1 MRIGNRNVGDG
12 EAVFIIAEVGIN
24 HNGSL
29 KNAKRLITAANDA
42 GADAVKLQSY
52 ITEKRVPI
60 NSPIFENL
68 KNCELSFDEQE
79 ELFLFA
85 SELNI

>member
-1 MRIGNRNVGDG
+1 MKRKLMRIGNRNVGDG
-12 EAVFIIAEVGIN
+12 ESVFIIAEVGIN

-29 KNAKRLITAANDA
+29 SNAKRLITAANDA

-52 ITEKRVPI
+52 ITEKRVPT

-79 ELFLFA
+79 ELFSFA
-85 SELNI
+85 